1 MPNLDTHGIGQ
12 MVHRGAI
19 SGGRFQRLKGWVM
32 SYLRVD
38 QATPV
43 AVTARLAAGLAA
55 AKLAAKPVVAAAAK
69 PVVAAA
75 AKPVVAAAV
84 KPVVAAAVKPAAK
97 PVAAKPVAK
106 PAAKFAKPAR

>member
-75 AKPVVAAAV
+75 V